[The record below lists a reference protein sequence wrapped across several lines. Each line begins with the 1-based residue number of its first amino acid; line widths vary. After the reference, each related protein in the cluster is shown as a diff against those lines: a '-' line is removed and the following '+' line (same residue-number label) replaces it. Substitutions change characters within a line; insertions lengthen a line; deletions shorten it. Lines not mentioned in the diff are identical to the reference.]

1 MLLPILPAILAF
13 YYFMRKQRHDG
24 NDDDDDEATLL
35 PGTRF
40 DNWELAFGD
49 H

>member
-1 MLLPILPAILAF
+1 MLLPILLVTMAF
-13 YYFMRKQRHDG
+13 YYFMRKQCLDE
-24 NDDDDDEATLL
+24 NDDDEATLL